1 MPAKMFPLFY
11 EVFSVFWVHQLSW
24 SKHSDELKFL
34 NFTSYQI
41 LMLSLLSIFSSYKI
55 SDQLFAGYSK

>member
-34 NFTSYQI
+34 NFRS
-41 LMLSLLSIFSSYKI
+41 LSNFNAFTIKYF
-55 SDQLFAGYSK
+55 